1 MVELYY
7 IVSLLLVIIVI
18 VLLIRGFKA
27 ISAAQRRDWGK
38 SWMVFVDG
46 LNNLFCQ
53 HYHRL
58 HYTPIPLPDDGPA
71 IVVANH
77 ISGLDAMLMIA
88 ASPRPLRFLIASE
101 QYERFGFAWFFRAIG
116 CIPVDRSRHQKTA
129 LRVALRVLESGE
141 VLALFPQGKMGLPGE
156 SHKLKRGYFWLA
168 QQTQCPI
175 YPVFI
180 SGITGVG
187 TIFRSMLQR
196 SHAKLENYPLFHW
209 HDENSLASLQ
219 AVLEGRGN
227 QPERKPTESQQKA
240 NS

>member
-1 MVELYY
+1 MTELYN
-7 IVSLLLVIIVI
+7 IAALLLVSVFI

-27 ISAAQRRDWGK
+27 IAAAQQSDWGK
-38 SWMVFVDG
+38 SWMNYLDG
-46 LNNLFCQ
+46 LNRLFCQ
-53 HYHRL
+53 RYHRL
-58 HYTPIPLPDDGPA
+58 QYTPIALPDDGPA

-88 ASPRPLRFLIASE
+88 ASPRPLRFLIARE
-101 QYERFGFAWFFRAIG
+101 EYERFGLAWFFRAIG
-116 CIPVDRSRHQKTA
+116 SIPVDRSRHPETA
-129 LRVALRVLESGE
+129 LRAALRVLESGE
-141 VLALFPQGKMGLPGE
+141 VLALFPQGKMVLPGE
-156 SHKLKRGYFWLA
+156 SHKIKRGSFWLA

-187 TIFRSMLQR
+187 TIFMSLLKR

-209 HDENSLASLQ
+209 HDENSMASLQ

-227 QPERKPTESQQKA
+227 PD
-240 NS
+240 ND